1 MLEDQACVR
10 NHSTCGRNMTS
21 DELDFLPLKVTHI
34 DEGGRRCFDPEGKRR
49 LIEACEH
56 PGASVAGLA
65 LKAGVNANQL
75 RKWILLE
82 RRRAVRSDCVELPGT
97 GTAEF
102 VPVVEVADA
111 RANSSPP
118 APGAVTPMPRAR
130 EVTRPSQRP
139 PLPSRLVA
147 QLPNGV
153 SLELECTQ
161 QDTALLT
168 VMIDALR
175 SR

>member
-1 MLEDQACVR
+1 
-10 NHSTCGRNMTS
+10 MTS
-21 DELDFLPLKVTHI
+21 DELDFLPLKVTHV
-34 DEGGRRCFDPEGKRR
+34 DEGGRRCFDPDGKRR
-49 LIEACEH
+49 LIEACEQ

-102 VPVVEVADA
+102 VPVVEVADPRA
-111 RANSSPP
+111 VRANSRPP
-118 APGAVTPMPRAR
+118 ASGAVTPMPRAR

-168 VMIDALR
+168 AMIDALR